1 MRFRGF
7 WRLAERRVRRDPA
20 VAMLAWLLLVAGAA
34 LPATGLLY
42 SEHVALGSLRTEFA
56 AAAPRDRSV
65 VVALSAPLEEVDR
78 VDAGMAAVVGA
89 AIAAAAP
96 LEGSST
102 GDGTA
107 GVVRVLRSGGLR
119 LDPTPGTATAG
130 QAPGDLVVLGSF
142 ENLAAHAALV
152 DGRWPQAGGTPIQ
165 TTLSEGAAAALG
177 LRIGDEVTV
186 RDPLDPARSSTLRL
200 AGIWRPDASDPYW
213 LGDQLDLTGSETVR
227 LTTRGP
233 FAIARGDMVRA
244 EAGANVQAEWRG
256 LPAPDRLTPG
266 SSAALQGDLG
276 LLPGRAQAIAGTS
289 RQVTVSTNLPAF
301 LADLARKVEVGREL
315 ILLLV
320 AEMAVVA
327 GYALLLVGG
336 VLAGRR
342 RQDSVLLRERGAGSG
357 QVAAVALIEGLLLGV
372 PAAVAAAALATT
384 VAELL
389 AGPGVSG
396 AAGASSESE
405 TLAFLVACVAAGFG
419 ALALAVPTLTE
430 GVNLPA
436 VRAAL
441 GRRVGRTLV
450 QRLGLDLGLVV
461 LAVLAIWQLR
471 AYGAPSGSS
480 GIGGSIPSDSRQ
492 VQGPV
497 VLLAPAVGLL
507 AGAIVVIRLVPRLA
521 ELAERGLG
529 HLRGLVIPLGG
540 RDVARRPARYTRVAL
555 LVVLAAALG
564 MLATCHAA
572 TWTQSQADQAAY
584 QVPTDVR
591 VISGPA
597 AGLPG
602 WLAGPAYRA
611 LPGVT
616 SATPILDRSIDAGP
630 ATGGQLLAI
639 DPAAIAVI
647 PDPPA
652 SLRAAAPEVA
662 ALAAGRPAPP
672 GVALPAGTLRL
683 AVTVDADLAVL
694 IDATA
699 PSVTPPPVPGVDVR
713 LWLVDADGRV
723 SSLDGGT
730 APPRAA
736 GTRLEVALA
745 RPLGGRL
752 TAPDDGLRLLAVEVA
767 IAAPRGLGVGG
778 SVELRGVEASSAGA
792 PTAGPWTAV
801 PVDPAASGWRWVRL
815 DDARQT
821 PYDPPAAHWGRI
833 VMGTEP
839 GATAPAGSTVLPTR
853 FRLAATPDTTT
864 PLPVLVNPA
873 FLEATGAAVGDTVDG
888 QVVGDGVRLRIIG
901 TTDLFPPLDPARP
914 FIVLDRRW
922 FELARVGADGAT
934 VNADEWWLTTRP
946 GLTGPTLAGA
956 LRAPPF
962 LARDVLDQ
970 AALVAAGAADPI
982 SLGTSGALRLAAL
995 SALVFAVIGFIVHI
1009 AVSARERVAE
1019 LALLRALGVSSRQV
1033 LAWLWVE
1040 HASILAFSLVAGSGV
1055 GLLLAWLILPS
1066 ATLTSA
1072 GAAPVPPPTIVVP
1085 ADFVGGLALV
1095 AAVLLALALAG
1106 VAHLVRRVDVP
1117 AELRSGAG

>member
-1 MRFRGF
+1 M
-7 WRLAERRVRRDPA
+7 A
-20 VAMLAWLLLVAGAA
+20 V
-34 LPATGLLY
+34 
-42 SEHVALGSLRTEFA
+42 
-56 AAAPRDRSV
+56 
-65 VVALSAPLEEVDR
+65 
-78 VDAGMAAVVGA
+78 
-89 AIAAAAP
+89 
-96 LEGSST
+96 
-102 GDGTA
+102 
-107 GVVRVLRSGGLR
+107 
-119 LDPTPGTATAG
+119 
-130 QAPGDLVVLGSF
+130 
-142 ENLAAHAALV
+142 LAA
-152 DGRWPQAGGTPIQ
+152 
-165 TTLSEGAAAALG
+165 
-177 LRIGDEVTV
+177 
-186 RDPLDPARSSTLRL
+186 
-200 AGIWRPDASDPYW
+200 
-213 LGDQLDLTGSETVR
+213 
-227 LTTRGP
+227 
-233 FAIARGDMVRA
+233 
-244 EAGANVQAEWRG
+244 
-256 LPAPDRLTPG
+256 
-266 SSAALQGDLG
+266 
-276 LLPGRAQAIAGTS
+276 
-289 RQVTVSTNLPAF
+289 
-301 LADLARKVEVGREL
+301 
-315 ILLLV
+315 
-320 AEMAVVA
+320 
-327 GYALLLVGG
+327 YALLLVGG

-342 RQDSVLLRERGAGSG
+342 RRDAALLRERGASSG
-357 QVAAVALIEGLLLGV
+357 QVAQVALVEGILLGA
-372 PAAVAAAALATT
+372 PAAVVATALATL
-384 VAELL
+384 AAGFL
-389 AGPGVSG
+389 AGSGVAG
-396 AAGASSESE
+396 AAGTSSEPE

-419 ALALAVPTLTE
+419 ALALAIPTLTE

-436 VRAAL
+436 FRAAL

-471 AYGAPSGSS
+471 LYGASS
-480 GIGGSIPSDSRQ
+480 GGSALGGSIPTNSRQ
-492 VQGPV
+492 VQSPV

-540 RDVARRPARYTRVAL
+540 REVARRPARYTRIVL

-597 AGLPG
+597 AGLPA

-611 LPGVT
+611 LPGVA
-616 SATPILDRSIDAGP
+616 SATPVLDRSIDAGP

-639 DPAAIAVI
+639 DPAAVALI

-652 SLRAAAPEVA
+652 SLQAAAPEVD

-694 IDATA
+694 VDTAA
-699 PSVTPPPVPGVDVR
+699 PSGTPPPVPGVDVR

-745 RPLGGRL
+745 RTLGGRL
-752 TAPDDGLRLLAVEVA
+752 TAPDEGLRLVAVEVA
-767 IAAPRGLGVGG
+767 IAAPRGLGIGG
-778 SVELRGVEASSAGA
+778 SVELSGVEASSAGA
-792 PTAGPWTAV
+792 PATGPWTAV

-833 VMGTEP
+833 VMGAGP

-853 FRLAATPDTTT
+853 FRLSAAPDTAT
-864 PLPVLVNPA
+864 PLPVLVNRA
-873 FLEATGAAVGDTVDG
+873 FLEATGASVGDTVDG
-888 QVVGDGVRLRIIG
+888 QVVADGVRLRITG

-914 FIVLDRRW
+914 FIVVDRRW
-922 FELARVGADGAT
+922 FELAREEAGGTT
-934 VNADEWWLTTRP
+934 VDADEWWLTSRP
-946 GLTGPTLAGA
+946 GLTGPTLAA
-956 LRAPPF
+956 TLHAPPF
-962 LARDVLDQ
+962 LARDVLDRT
-970 AALVAAGAADPI
+970 ALVAAGAADPI

-995 SALVFAVIGFIVHI
+995 AALVFAVIGFIVHI

-1040 HASILAFSLVAGSGV
+1040 HASILVFSLVAGSGL
-1055 GLLLAWLILPS
+1055 GLLLAWLVLPS
-1066 ATLTSA
+1066 ATLTSV
-1072 GAAPVPPPTIVVP
+1072 GAAPVPPATIVVP
-1085 ADFVGGLALV
+1085 VDFVGGLALV
-1095 AAVLLALALAG
+1095 AAVLLTLALIA